1 MKGVVIFLGILLIAG
16 FVVVFSTIIY
26 RTVKLADDDG
36 PAEKA
41 AAVAETDVAVSA
53 GAQIQGMTL
62 DGNRLAIHVGGEG
75 AEEIV
80 IVDVRRGTVLSR
92 VRVMPGG
99 EN

>member
-26 RTVKLADDDG
+26 RTVKLAGDDG

-41 AAVAETDVAVSA
+41 TAVAETDVAVPA

-92 VRVMPGG
+92 VRVVPGG
-99 EN
+99 GE